1 MHPSSSPFLMAG
13 HADYVPEIM
22 ERVVNAWRHR
32 LHAER
37 YDHHRKGERGQYQ
50 CRNKRP
56 GTASCN
62 CPLHHLPPLFFLSL
76 EIRLHSDT
84 VNEERARLLVSAR
97 VYHVLYIRRDMD
109 ALVYGGVRERV
120 VVIELEVML
129 CAGVSRGV
137 VPQVL
142 LVRAA
147 HEGGAVAE
155 AQVVVGPA
163 AWRRDVGARAQEPVA
178 LGDPLPLGGGPDP
191 DAHYVAYRLVGA
203 YAYAAVLGLFKLP
216 IKRVSEVCDVA
227 ARPLWPVPVI
237 GP

>member
-22 ERVVNAWRHR
+22 ERVVNAGRHR

-50 CRNKRP
+50 CRNKRS

-62 CPLHHLPPLFFLSL
+62 CPLHHLPPLFFFSL
-76 EIRLHSDT
+76 EIRLQSDA

-109 ALVYGGVRERV
+109 ALAYGGVRERV
-120 VVIELEVML
+120 IVIELEVML

-142 LVRAA
+142 LVRVA

-155 AQVVVGPA
+155 AQGVVGPA
-163 AWRRDVGARAQEPVA
+163 AWRREAPPGAHTTVE
-178 LGDPLPLGGGPDP
+178 LGGPP
-191 DAHYVAYRLVGA
+191 
-203 YAYAAVLGLFKLP
+203 
-216 IKRVSEVCDVA
+216 
-227 ARPLWPVPVI
+227 PLA
-237 GP
+237 